1 MKLCE
6 PESLN
11 KHYMSIYTK
20 KKKKKTIW
28 NYKVEIKIIQNYKVE
43 SSNLCENTR
52 TCLDPLIKITARLF
66 LL

>member
-20 KKKKKTIW
+20 KKKKKL
-28 NYKVEIKIIQNYKVE
+28 YEII
-43 SSNLCENTR
+43 
-52 TCLDPLIKITARLF
+52 RLK
-66 LL
+66 

>member
-1 MKLCE
+1 MYQKI
-6 PESLN
+6 
-11 KHYMSIYTK
+11 KI
-20 KKKKKTIW
+20 KTIW

-52 TCLDPLIKITARLF
+52 TCLDPLIKMTARLF